1 MSSLLSSLLP
11 SYACGTSRKMVSVE
25 DRYFSLNRA
34 LLLTIGLWPY
44 KKSKLA
50 RLHLIFFFSILI
62 TSVIFQFTTFVTSN
76 CTTDLII
83 KVLCVACF
91 QICLI
96 IMYNSFYVNAGAMRW
111 LMEQTQ
117 CIYND
122 IKDDNEI
129 AIIEKYGSHAKRCTA
144 MLTIFVVC
152 VICTIIIAPFWQD
165 FCHMILLINQ
175 SQAHR
180 LYIRTEYFIDEEK
193 YFYLLF
199 LHMNVA
205 YCIGLLT
212 ILATGTMLMVHLLHA
227 CGMFSIANYR
237 IQHAMEINT
246 HYTQNVILP
255 YENMIYERLID
266 AIDMHRKAMMC
277 SKYIITS
284 FEKSFMLLIGFGVLS
299 LSLNM
304 YRIFQIVRVDHNI
317 EEFCIL
323 FLFTSCIILY
333 MFLTNF
339 TGQKIIDH
347 NNNIF
352 ITVYDIQWYIT
363 SLHTQKL
370 ILFLLQRKNKVFGL
384 YIGGLFLA
392 SLQYFA
398 TLTNA
403 SISYFTIM
411 YSIE

>member
-144 MLTIFVVC
+144 MLT
-152 VICTIIIAPFWQD
+152 T
-165 FCHMILLINQ
+165 
-175 SQAHR
+175 
-180 LYIRTEYFIDEEK
+180 
-193 YFYLLF
+193 
-199 LHMNVA
+199 